1 MGMGE
6 DGFLLLSFYLGVFML
21 KMYEIHKQDLIL
33 SYKSFSK

>member
-21 KMYEIHKQDLIL
+21 KMYERHNLDLIL
-33 SYKSFSK
+33 SYKFFSK

>member
-6 DGFLLLSFYLGVFML
+6 DGFILLSFYLGLFML